1 MNIIFEAVLVIAG
14 IVAVNFVVLGLI
26 VVGVAYA

>member
-26 VVGVAYA
+26 VGVMS